1 MNIID
6 AYIKYNNQ
14 LIFILSGFSGTKKSH
29 IAELLSH
36 DTKLKL
42 LSLKNYYIKEKGE
55 KIKLPNDKEVTS
67 YDNIDVIDWDKLVDD
82 IKKYKNKGIIL
93 EGEFF
98 PSNKLENLQIDHH
111 LHIKLSKQNLLKKRI
126 EFNKNKDKN
135 FDEQTE
141 ILLMNQITYPFYL
154 DIIQK
159 SHINK
164 FINGNE
170 IIEQY
175 KEDEYVDKMYD
186 LVFDIFIK
194 FIVEKL
200 ELMNLGKYIE

>member
-29 IAELLSH
+29 IAELLSR

-82 IKKYKNKGIIL
+82 IKKYQDNKKIG
-93 EGEFF
+93 
-98 PSNKLENLQIDHH
+98 
-111 LHIKLSKQNLLKKRI
+111 KKI
-126 EFNKNKDKN
+126 
-135 FDEQTE
+135 
-141 ILLMNQITYPFYL
+141 
-154 DIIQK
+154 
-159 SHINK
+159 
-164 FINGNE
+164 
-170 IIEQY
+170 
-175 KEDEYVDKMYD
+175 
-186 LVFDIFIK
+186 
-194 FIVEKL
+194 
-200 ELMNLGKYIE
+200 MNLGLKITSELLPGSISDRLLIFYLNKIRSER